1 MMKSILGIWR
11 KVFKSKPAVFG
22 MAGLLFMVIL
32 ALFPKFF
39 TDLDPYEME
48 FERIVAP
55 CRQHPFGTDD
65 MGRDIYTRF
74 VYGTRVSLFAGVTTT
89 TIALSIGTLLGMFA
103 GFFGKITDEVIMRI
117 SDIFLGFPPL
127 IMAMAI
133 VVMVGQSI
141 TNAMLAIGIVWWPQ
155 YTRLV
160 RVGVASTKE
169 EEFVEAARSY
179 GAKSFRLLLKHIL
192 PQNVSVILVK
202 ATVDVGFAILFIA
215 ALSFLGLGARPPLPE
230 WGILITQGRSYIM
243 DAWWISTFPGIAVGF
258 TVLCLNLVGDWLRDL
273 LDPTITL

>member
-1 MMKSILGIWR
+1 
-11 KVFKSKPAVFG
+11 
-22 MAGLLFMVIL
+22 MAGLLFML
-32 ALFPKFF
+32 TMALFPQFF
-39 TDLDPYEME
+39 TDSDPYKMK

-65 MGRDIYTRF
+65 MGRDIYTRV
-74 VYGTRVSLFAGVTTT
+74 VYGARVSLFAGVTTT
-89 TIALSIGTLLGMFA
+89 TIALSIGTLLGMLA

-141 TNAMLAIGIVWWPQ
+141 TNAMIAIGIVWWPQ
-155 YTRLV
+155 YARLV

-169 EEFVEAARSY
+169 REFVEAARSY
-179 GAKSFRLLLKHIL
+179 GARSFRVLLKHIL

-202 ATVDVGFAILFIA
+202 ATVDVGFSILFIA

-230 WGILITQGRSYIM
+230 WGILITQGRSYLM
-243 DAWWISTFPGIAVGF
+243 DAWWISTFPGIAVGL
-258 TVLCLNLVGDWLRDL
+258 TVLWLNLVGDWLRDL